1 MSFVII
7 KSKAMHKKIT
17 FIIVALFCCLG
28 FTHVNAQTKKKEP
41 AKVETS
47 APVRKADGSLDMRYK
62 KNKELV
68 NKRAKGPRKKDGT
81 PDMRYKKNKEALRQP

>member
-1 MSFVII
+1 MFRNF
-7 KSKAMHKKIT
+7 KL
-17 FIIVALFCCLG
+17 FILLAVCSLG
-28 FTHVNAQTKKKEP
+28 FSHVHAQTKMKQEVKS
-41 AKVETS
+41 ETN

-68 NKRAKGPRKKDGT
+68 HKRAKGPRKKDGT

>member
-1 MSFVII
+1 MYKNIKLLILVVLCSFSLSNVD
-7 KSKAMHKKIT
+7 
-17 FIIVALFCCLG
+17 
-28 FTHVNAQTKKKEP
+28 AQTKKKQEV
-41 AKVETS
+41 KSETN